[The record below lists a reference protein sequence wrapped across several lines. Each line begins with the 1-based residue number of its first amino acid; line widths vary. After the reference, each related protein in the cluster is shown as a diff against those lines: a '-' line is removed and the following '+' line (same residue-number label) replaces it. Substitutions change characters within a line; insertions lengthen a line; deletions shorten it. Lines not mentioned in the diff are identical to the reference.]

1 MPHHQFRAESDIF
14 LPAESRQISS
24 PAILDPDGLP
34 AAAMEIAHLPTPL
47 LFWVVH
53 GQADVRIDG
62 SDWSLGADEAVLIP
76 IGATVS
82 ANTQRGSTAVPTW
95 LPGTEVPTIK
105 HFSLPREWEP
115 IVLSRFAAGL
125 GYLRPVEDFGEL
137 PLPLRVAESAE
148 SSQRIP
154 PMPVDE
160 DLNRL
165 ARFLLAYP
173 SAPHTLGELASSL
186 SLSPRTLQRRF
197 QGATGMTFSAWLTLA
212 RVCASLDLLAT
223 DLSVEHIAHRVGFAD
238 PSAFSRAFRRIMD
251 QSPREARHRL
261 RQSDRDRAD
270 DARTPTFPTLPVS
283 REGGEQSRTAPVPR
297 LLPTQT
303 WPRVNGS
310 HVAIWVYRGTVDVTV
325 DARHKVLHRGEAL
338 ILPAS
343 THHEVRAREDSLVL
357 PLGYRPTGRL
367 PATTKHLQVHRF
379 RPETKAALLHGIVS
393 TYTALRPRVPVA
405 NSLFDHVALHTIDTG
420 DGASAHLPDT
430 SSSITALL
438 SCLARNPH
446 APFPAAYWADR
457 LGMSGREFHR
467 SVRIATGVPYPT
479 WRRVSRMTFARE
491 ALLRGVPA
499 TSVAQ
504 QTGYSQL
511 SSFSRAFS
519 ATFGA
524 PPRHLA
530 SLSRADRNSL
540 PEGPPALRARRAEQ
554 FGPSGHSRR

>member
-1 MPHHQFRAESDIF
+1 
-14 LPAESRQISS
+14 
-24 PAILDPDGLP
+24 
-34 AAAMEIAHLPTPL
+34 
-47 LFWVVH
+47 
-53 GQADVRIDG
+53 
-62 SDWSLGADEAVLIP
+62 
-76 IGATVS
+76 
-82 ANTQRGSTAVPTW
+82 
-95 LPGTEVPTIK
+95 
-105 HFSLPREWEP
+105 
-115 IVLSRFAAGL
+115 
-125 GYLRPVEDFGEL
+125 
-137 PLPLRVAESAE
+137 
-148 SSQRIP
+148 
-154 PMPVDE
+154 MPVDE

-499 TSVAQ
+499 TTVAQ

-511 SSFSRAFS
+511 SSFSRAVS

-530 SLSRADRNSL
+530 SLSGADRNSL
-540 PEGPPALRARRAEQ
+540 PEGPRLSALGERSNSALLVTADVESTEETAEAGSTRASSSARLGQELRPCSKPAANPRSKASWTSCSRLRRSSAQPKGSNPRRP
-554 FGPSGHSRR
+554 GPNPGPKLGPNPRRPRPPERRPSRSPRPPWGP